1 MITKMQRLRGDKLNF
16 LPFVAA
22 LVVAGLLV
30 FVLTSDRSSVGK
42 AAASPEETSAMK
54 RTEAL
59 LAGIPQHG
67 AVLGN
72 PAAPVTLQFFA
83 DLQCSESRQVMLGA
97 LPFLIRHWVR
107 DSRLRLVFRSLETD
121 TLGESEFL
129 DQQIAALAAGRQEKM
144 WTFVDLF
151 YREQRP
157 EFTRYADDAF
167 LEGIAEQAG
176 VKLLTW
182 TEDRESNGMT
192 GEIES
197 DETLARTKGTEA
209 TPSFLIGP
217 TGGEAR
223 FLRHFSFEEPAVF
236 DEAIRNLL

>member
-1 MITKMQRLRGDKLNF
+1 MQGARKDRLSY
-16 LPFVAA
+16 LPLALA

-30 FVLTSDRSSVGK
+30 VVLSSDYSPTGT
-42 AAASPEETSAMK
+42 ATASPQESRAVR

-67 AVLGN
+67 AVLGS
-72 PAAPVTLQFFA
+72 PKAPVTLQFFG

-107 DSRLRLVFRSLETD
+107 GDKLRIVYRSTMADTPDWPEFRE
-121 TLGESEFL
+121 
-129 DQQIAALAAGRQEKM
+129 QQIAALVAGRQDKM

-176 VKLLTW
+176 VNMW
-182 TEDRESNGMT
+182 SWAEDRESESWAGR
-192 GEIES
+192 IES
-197 DETLARTKGTEA
+197 DEVMAGNEGA
-209 TPSFLIGP
+209 NSTPSFAIGP
-217 TGGEAR
+217 TGGDAHP
-223 FLRHFSFEEPAVF
+223 LRHFSLEETQVF
-236 DEAIRNLL
+236 DDAIKGVL